1 MASMFFAIFTRIL
14 NFLTLFVKNYPLCC
28 VLSHKNG
35 LGGIKMPE
43 RGLRRSYRKREDY
56 QPKGLIS
63 GEKNPGGRISKTI
76 NIQTQIIQ
84 LI

>member
-28 VLSHKNG
+28 VLSHENG
-35 LGGIKMPE
+35 LGGIKVPE
-43 RGLRRSYRKREDY
+43 RGLRRSYHKREDY
-56 QPKGLIS
+56 QPNLSIFHQ
-63 GEKNPGGRISKTI
+63 KNPGGKISKTI